1 MNGETDEVVED
12 AAAGGAAV
20 RDVTSQR
27 ARKRRR
33 VSDEALVAALRANGG
48 YISTTAKAC
57 GLSPSAIS
65 MRIARNPK
73 LKEAADEIRNAQL
86 DMVENALMLNIQNR
100 DQRAIEFFLKCRGKE
115 RGWVEQTASE
125 VTVKASAGTKFSRAE
140 LLEIAGATEASAP

>member
-1 MNGETDEVVED
+1 MNEDGTDTVYED
-12 AAAGGAAV
+12 AAGGAAV

-33 VSDEALVAALRANGG
+33 VSDEALVAALRDNGG
-48 YISTTAKAC
+48 FISTAAKAC

-73 LKEAADEIRNAQL
+73 LKEAVDEIRNAQL
-86 DMVENALMLNIQNR
+86 DMVEDALIQNIKNR
-100 DQRAIEFFLKCRGKE
+100 DQRAIEFYLKCRGKE

-125 VTVKASAGTKFSRAE
+125 VTVKASAGTKFTRAE
-140 LLEIAGATEASAP
+140 LLQIAGASEASAP